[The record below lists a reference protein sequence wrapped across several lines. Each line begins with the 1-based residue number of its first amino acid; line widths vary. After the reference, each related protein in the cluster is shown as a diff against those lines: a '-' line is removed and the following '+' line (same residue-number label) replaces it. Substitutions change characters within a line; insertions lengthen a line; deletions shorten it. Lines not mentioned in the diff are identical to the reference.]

1 MKILSIIALVL
12 MLLTPQLA
20 YAGIALNG
28 SDNPASPESLIMARE
43 KGEPIDFEE
52 FPIPDTL

>member
-1 MKILSIIALVL
+1 